1 MDDKS
6 NYKMS
11 IELIGDVDRRDFLR
25 ASAAFGFTAAVTAA
39 AAGTLGSSEAV
50 AQTAKE
56 EKERQAAAKHTMTI
70 GTAYRIGTTRSYPI
84 MQLNLKENIQNL
96 TNGKIY
102 VKLGPGGQLGVG
114 TKLAEKVQSGTI
126 QAAQHSLSNFAPFAS
141 AVDLINLPYWCGE
154 NQKFVNLVT
163 SDIWEKEVNS
173 RVRAKGFKPL
183 FYFCIDP
190 RTAAKRRGL
199 DDKPFKTPEDL
210 KGIKFRVPGSK
221 ILQQFY
227 RLIGSNPTPVAWGE
241 TPTAIKQG
249 VADALDPAVEALYA
263 FGFKDVLSW
272 VTFNRS
278 VPDSQ
283 VYSCNLAWF
292 ESLPKD
298 VQEGIDF
305 ASEVT
310 FAQNLAQVPASR
322 AFAMAEMAKAGV
334 KFYVPTKDELAQ
346 WVEAGGQQRKEWD
359 EWKIKLG
366 GSIDNFNKLLGAA
379 NTQGRYYVHD
389 V

>member
-1 MDDKS
+1 MTDD
-6 NYKMS
+6 
-11 IELIGDVDRRDFLR
+11 DRARPEETLQSQERRRFFE
-25 ASAAFGFTAAVTAA
+25 AAGKFGVTTAIVAA
-39 AAGTLGSSEAV
+39 AAGTLVSSEAA

-56 EKERQAAAKHTMTI
+56 EKERQKAAKATMII

-84 MQLNLKENIQNL
+84 MELNFKENIQNL
-96 TNGKIY
+96 TNGHIY
-102 VKLGPGGQLGVG
+102 VKLAPAGALGVG

-126 QAAQHSLSNFAPFAS
+126 QAAQHSLSNFAPFAP

-163 SDIWEKEVNS
+163 SKVWDQEVNA
-173 RVRAKGFKPL
+173 RVKTKGFKPL

-199 DDKPFKTPEDL
+199 SDEPFRTPADL
-210 KGIKFRVPGSK
+210 KGIKFHVPGSK

-227 RLIGSNPTPVAWGE
+227 RLLGANPTPVAWGE
-241 TPTAIKQG
+241 TPSAIAQG

-263 FGFKDVLSW
+263 FGFKDILSW

-298 VQEGIDF
+298 IQEGVDF

-334 KFYVPTKDELAQ
+334 KYYVPTADELDQ
-346 WVEAGGQQRKEWD
+346 WKEAGGHQRKDWD

-366 GSIDNFNKLLGAA
+366 GSIANFDKLLEAA
-379 NTQGRYYVHD
+379 NTQGKNYVPD